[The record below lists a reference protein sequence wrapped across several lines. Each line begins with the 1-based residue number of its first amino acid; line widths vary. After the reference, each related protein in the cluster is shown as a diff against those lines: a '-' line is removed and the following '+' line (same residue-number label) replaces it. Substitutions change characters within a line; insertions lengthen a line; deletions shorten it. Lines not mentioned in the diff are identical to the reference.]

1 MAQENVCLMKTSL
14 EQWFTRVM
22 GRGDVLH
29 VQGLE
34 KSEMFRVAYAMGAE
48 NVGVAKGRENV
59 RDVKVLV
66 E

>member
-1 MAQENVCLMKTSL
+1 MAQENAYLMRTSL
-14 EQWFTRVM
+14 EQWSTRATEQ
-22 GRGDVLH
+22 GDALL

-34 KSEMFRVAYAMGAE
+34 KSERFRVAYATEAE
-48 NVGVAKGRENV
+48 NVGVAKARENV

>member
-1 MAQENVCLMKTSL
+1 MAQENACLMKTNL
-14 EQWFTRVM
+14 EQWFTRAM
-22 GRGDVLH
+22 EQGDALH

-34 KSEMFRVAYAMGAE
+34 KSEMFRVAYATGAE